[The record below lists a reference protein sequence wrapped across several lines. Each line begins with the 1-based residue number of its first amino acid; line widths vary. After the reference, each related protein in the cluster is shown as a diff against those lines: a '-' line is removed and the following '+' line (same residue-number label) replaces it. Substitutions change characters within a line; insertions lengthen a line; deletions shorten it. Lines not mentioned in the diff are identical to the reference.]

1 VSFVLLFLKKL
12 NSKIKNKKLKNPNNQ
27 ILFEQGNKEYQ
38 KKLNDDAID
47 SYTQALQYA
56 NTNSEEMALAFANRW
71 FKKRYL
77 LTNSY

>member
-1 VSFVLLFLKKL
+1 MSFVLLFLKKL

-56 NTNSEEMALAFANRW
+56 NTNSEEMALAFANR
-71 FKKRYL
+71 
-77 LTNSY
+77 

>member
-1 VSFVLLFLKKL
+1 MFYSYSKPPVSFVLLFLKKL

-56 NTNSEEMALAFANRW
+56 NTNSEEMALAFANR
-71 FKKRYL
+71 
-77 LTNSY
+77 